1 MLLTVAALAA
11 LALPQTDTTIAV
23 RPGTRLDVNNFGG
36 SITVKAWNHSTV
48 RVQADHSSHDEIEI
62 AAGPTVVSV
71 RASTRRGG
79 PHSVDYIISVPAATS
94 LTLSGVYTDITVE
107 GVSGEIAA
115 ETVQG
120 EVTVHGGSGNMTLKS
135 VEGAVTLTDAKVR
148 SVDLNTVNDNITV
161 SNVAGD
167 ITAESVNG
175 DVELTNIDASNVEVT
190 SVDGAVRYSGTIK
203 DGGRYSLSTHDG
215 DVELGVPPATNATV
229 SVSTFDGDFETDFPV
244 SVTNTTKRRFTFTLG
259 SGSARVELESFDGNI
274 HLRRPGQLGGSV
286 RHKNKNHNNNE
297 DNQ

>member
-36 SITVKAWNHSTV
+36 SITVKAWNQSTV

-71 RASTRRGG
+71 RSSSRRGG
-79 PHSVDYIISVPAATS
+79 PHSVDYTISVPAATS
-94 LTLSGVYTDITVE
+94 LTLSGIYTDITVE
-107 GVSGEIAA
+107 GVGGEIDAQ
-115 ETVQG
+115 TVQG
-120 EVTVHGGSGNMTLKS
+120 EVIVHGGSGNMTLKS

-148 SVDLNTVNDNITV
+148 NVDLNTVNDNIIV

-175 DVELTNIDASNVEVT
+175 DVELTNIDASNVEAT
-190 SVDGAVRYSGTIK
+190 SVDGAVRYGGTIK

-215 DVELGVPPATNATV
+215 DVELAVPPTTNATV
-229 SVSTFDGDFETDFPV
+229 SVSTYDGDFEADFPV
-244 SVTNTTKRRFTFTLG
+244 SVTTTKRRFTFTLG

-274 HLRRPGQLGGSV
+274 HLRRPGKLGGSV
-286 RHKNKNHNNNE
+286 RHRNKNHNNNE